1 MAKNTV
7 LTEPSEEVASSKRT
21 AHQLSN
27 QTKAMKKIRDRKVV
41 LDRLSEIA
49 IKMREIR
56 KRASN
61 RPPSQNR

>member
-1 MAKNTV
+1 MDKNTV
-7 LTEPSEEVASSKRT
+7 ITEPSEGVMSKRT
-21 AHQLSN
+21 THQLSN
-27 QTKAMKKIRDRKVV
+27 QTKTMKKIRDRKVV

-56 KRASN
+56 KKASN

>member
-1 MAKNTV
+1 MDKNTV
-7 LTEPSEEVASSKRT
+7 ITEPSEVVVNSKRT
-21 AHQLSN
+21 THKLNN

-41 LDRLSEIA
+41 FDRLNEIA

-56 KRASN
+56 KKASH